1 MLLLEMEEVGE
12 EANETRPL
20 SLNEELLSSGGSGAV
35 SDRLRQA
42 LKDAVLKMDS
52 MNRPTSSE
60 PPQTSDRAAGQQ
72 SMTREGCGTTST
84 RCGH

>member
-1 MLLLEMEEVGE
+1 MLLLEMEEAGE

-20 SLNEELLSSGGSGAV
+20 SLNEELLNSGGSGAV

-52 MNRPTSSE
+52 MNRPTAAE
-60 PPQTSDRAAGQQ
+60 PPQTLDRAAGQQ
-72 SMTREGCGTTST
+72 SLRGCETTST

>member
-1 MLLLEMEEVGE
+1 MEEAGE
-12 EANETRPL
+12 AANETRPL
-20 SLNEELLSSGGSGAV
+20 SLNEELLNSGGSGAV

-60 PPQTSDRAAGQQ
+60 PPQTSDSAAGQQ
-72 SMTREGCGTTST
+72 SMAREGCKTTST
-84 RCGH
+84 RCGY

>member
-1 MLLLEMEEVGE
+1 MEEAGGSE

-20 SLNEELLSSGGSGAV
+20 SLNEELLNSGGSGAV

-52 MNRPTSSE
+52 MNRPTAAE
-60 PPQTSDRAAGQQ
+60 PHQTSDRAAGQQ
-72 SMTREGCGTTST
+72 SLRGCETTST